1 MRRLLL
7 ALPFALLPLA
17 VAQAAEVHDHDHEH
31 ASLGAHEHGV
41 GRLNAALDGQI
52 LELEL
57 ESPAMN
63 LVGFE
68 HAASSAE
75 DKAKIAAVRAR
86 LEQPLALF
94 SLPEAARCVVSQQEL
109 ESSLFGD
116 TPHADE
122 HDDDDHAT
130 DGKGAASKEHHPD
143 HSEIHAHYQFTCA
156 APGALKTLDM
166 ANVFKTFPATR
177 KIQVQ
182 LISPSAQQGAEVTAN
197 AAALKF

>member
-17 VAQAAEVHDHDHEH
+17 AAHAVDEHDHDHEH
-31 ASLGAHEHGV
+31 GSLSAHEHGV
-41 GRLNAALDGQI
+41 GRLNAALDGQT

-68 HAASSAE
+68 HAATTDA
-75 DKAKIAAVRAR
+75 DKAKVAAARAK
-86 LEQPLALF
+86 LENPLALF
-94 SLPEAARCVVSQQEL
+94 NLPKAAGCKIATQEL
-109 ESSLFGD
+109 ESPLFGD
-116 TPHADE
+116 KPDA
-122 HDDDDHAT
+122 DDDHDEADK
-130 DGKGAASKEHHPD
+130 DGHEHHHE
-143 HSEIHAHYQFTCA
+143 HSEIQAHYQFSCS
-156 APGALKTLDM
+156 APGALKTLDL
-166 ANVFKTFPATR
+166 ANIFNTFPATQ

-182 LISPSAQQGAEVTAN
+182 LISPSGQQGVEVTAK